1 MRRSDMPVWIGE
13 FKGELAALSAA
24 FVWAMSSV
32 VYARMGQRIPPLE
45 LNLLKGGIAIGF
57 LLLTVLVR
65 GQLLPALDAPAL
77 GMLSLSGV
85 IGITLGDTAYFAGL
99 NSIGPRRTLLLE
111 TLAPPMTALLAAV
124 FLGEQLGSGAWIGI
138 LLTVLGVAWVIG
150 ERVTETAGKTGQW
163 VAGVRWA
170 LLAGLAQAGGA
181 VLSRAALAQTEIE
194 PVWGALVRLSAGVL
208 GLLLWARLGRKP
220 LDGLLKPLQS
230 RRVLVAIV
238 VAAFA
243 STYLGIWLQQ
253 TALKF
258 APAGIAQ
265 TLSATSPL
273 FVLPLAV
280 WAGDRV
286 SLRAILG
293 VLVALAG
300 VGILFSWR

>member
-1 MRRSDMPVWIGE
+1 MPVWIAE
-13 FKGELAALSAA
+13 FKGELAGLSTA
-24 FVWAMSSV
+24 FLWAMSSV
-32 VYARMGQRIPPLE
+32 VYARMGERIPPLE
-45 LNLLKGGIAIGF
+45 LNLLKGAIAIGF
-57 LLLTVLVR
+57 LSLTLLLQ
-65 GQLLPALDAPAL
+65 GQFLPALDAPAL
-77 GMLSLSGV
+77 GMLSLSGA
-85 IGITLGDTAYFAGL
+85 IGIALGDTAYFAGL
-99 NSIGPRRTLLLE
+99 NSIGPRRTLLVE
-111 TLAPPMTALLAAV
+111 TLAPPMAALLAAV

-150 ERVTETAGKTGQW
+150 ERVSETGDKTGQW
-163 VAGVRWA
+163 QAGVRWA

-181 VLSRAALAQTEIE
+181 VLSRAALAQTDIE

-208 GLLLWARLGRKP
+208 ALLLWAWLMRKP

-230 RRVLVAIV
+230 RRVLGTIV
-238 VAAFA
+238 VTAFA
-243 STYLGIWLQQ
+243 STYLGIWLSQIS
-253 TALKF
+253 LKF

-265 TLSATSPL
+265 TLISTSPL

>member
-1 MRRSDMPVWIGE
+1 MPVWIAE
-13 FKGELAALSAA
+13 FKGELAGLSTA
-24 FVWAMSSV
+24 FLWAMSSV
-32 VYARMGQRIPPLE
+32 VYARMGERIPPLE
-45 LNLLKGGIAIGF
+45 LNLLKGAIAIGF
-57 LLLTVLVR
+57 LSLTLLLQ
-65 GQLLPALDAPAL
+65 GQFLPALDAPAL
-77 GMLSLSGV
+77 GMLSLSGA
-85 IGITLGDTAYFAGL
+85 IGIALGDTAYFAGL
-99 NSIGPRRTLLLE
+99 NSIGPRRTLLVE
-111 TLAPPMTALLAAV
+111 TLAPPMAALLAAV

-150 ERVTETAGKTGQW
+150 ERVSETGDKTGQW
-163 VAGVRWA
+163 QAGVRWA

-181 VLSRAALAQTEIE
+181 VLSRAALAQTDIE

-208 GLLLWARLGRKP
+208 ALLLWGWLMRKP

-230 RRVLVAIV
+230 RRVLGAIV
-238 VAAFA
+238 VTAFA
-243 STYLGIWLQQ
+243 STYLGIWLCQIS
-253 TALKF
+253 LKF

-265 TLSATSPL
+265 TLISTSPL